1 MKLLLAVCF
10 IFAGAFFGMEAQ
22 AVSAKMEVA
31 NGLTSQPIGHYNLCQ
46 SNPSECEV
54 ALQQNVAP
62 LDMTR
67 SIRREI
73 IAINKKV
80 NDSIKPKNDFDMWG
94 IDELWSYPTNE
105 GDCEDY
111 VLLKRKMLLEF
122 GIPAN
127 NLLITV
133 VRKPDGE
140 GHAVLTVRARTG
152 DFILDNL
159 IDEIRMWSKTP
170 YYFLKR
176 QSVDHAG
183 RWVLILNG
191 KIIPPSELVIS
202 KK

>member
-10 IFAGAFFGMEAQ
+10 IFADAFFGTKAY
-22 AVSAKMEVA
+22 AVSAKMEIA
-31 NGLTSQPIGHYNLCQ
+31 NGVTSQPIGHYEFCKI
-46 SNPSECEV
+46 NPSECAV
-54 ALQQNVAP
+54 ALQQIVAP

-73 IAINKKV
+73 VAINKKV
-80 NDSIKPKNDFDMWG
+80 NDSIQPITDFDMWG
-94 IDELWSYPTNE
+94 KDELWSYPTTK

-111 VLLKRKMLLEF
+111 VLLKRRMLLEI

-159 IDEIRMWSKTP
+159 IDEVRMWSRTP

-176 QSVDHAG
+176 QEENHAG

-191 KIIPPSELVIS
+191 KIIPPPELVIS